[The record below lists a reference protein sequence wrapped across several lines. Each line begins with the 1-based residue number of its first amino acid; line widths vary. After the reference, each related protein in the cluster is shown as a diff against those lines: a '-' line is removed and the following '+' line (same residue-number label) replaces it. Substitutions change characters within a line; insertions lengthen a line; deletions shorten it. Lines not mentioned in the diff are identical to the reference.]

1 MDMFATSVGQ
11 MFCNAAIGLTG
22 AGIGRCYNAADM
34 RSLGF
39 GLVALIA
46 MSFISTWVMARR
58 NQ

>member
-1 MDMFATSVGQ
+1 MDIFATSVGQ

-39 GLVALIA
+39 GLIALIA
-46 MSFISTWVMARR
+46 MTFVSTRLMARR
-58 NQ
+58 SR

>member
-46 MSFISTWVMARR
+46 VSFISTRVMARR

>member
-22 AGIGRCYNAADM
+22 AGIRRCYNAADM

-46 MSFISTWVMARR
+46 MSFISTRVMARR